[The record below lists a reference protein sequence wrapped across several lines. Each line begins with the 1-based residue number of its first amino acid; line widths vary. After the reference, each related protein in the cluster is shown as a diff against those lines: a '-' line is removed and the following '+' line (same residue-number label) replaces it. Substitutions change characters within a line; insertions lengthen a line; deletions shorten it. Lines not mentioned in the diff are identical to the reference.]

1 MCTNYNVDS
10 NTKYSNY
17 IELQIKCSILN
28 KIRINSLN
36 YNRVRIKIL
45 NYRHFELPN
54 S

>member
-17 IELQIKCSILN
+17 IEL
-28 KIRINSLN
+28 RINSLN
-36 YNRVRIKIL
+36 YNRVRIKTS
-45 NYRHFELPN
+45 NYRHFELAN